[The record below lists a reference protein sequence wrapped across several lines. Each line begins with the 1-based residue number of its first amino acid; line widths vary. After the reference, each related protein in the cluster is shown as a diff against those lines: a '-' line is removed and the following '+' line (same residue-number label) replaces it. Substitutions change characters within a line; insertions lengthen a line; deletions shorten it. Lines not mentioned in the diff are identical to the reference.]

1 MQSHRILDPSGTQE
15 TNDKKGMSRQDME
28 ELARTLEI
36 AYHYDLVALG
46 IDEKQR
52 DEILRY
58 LDKQLKAMRLADE
71 AANSGPKLEARTP
84 TGGYYVV
91 SHKGRDQTV
100 SAGEYSMRGMLGSH
114 PIPAASV
121 HYYPAANESKTE
133 SKPQP
138 TQPASASRGESA
150 LQAPQG
156 VAAAS
161 GGGAKPPILVDTDI
175 LARAFKGDSNALAVI
190 RSGKTYVLDVNYSEF
205 MRVDTDAQR
214 IAQTEF
220 LKKEAVERFDSAR
233 AAQLAKTEAYQ
244 AVYTRV
250 KPLQG
255 DADAQL
261 VAYARATGYTAVT
274 GDKRLANTVTSSKPM
289 LQLGVPISVVPLSTR
304 PARPQRVAPPQSPP
318 AAPPRAQ
325 PPAVVPRRVVPLPLT
340 PMRRK

>member
-1 MQSHRILDPSGTQE
+1 M
-15 TNDKKGMSRQDME
+15 
-28 ELARTLEI
+28 
-36 AYHYDLVALG
+36 
-46 IDEKQR
+46 
-52 DEILRY
+52 
-58 LDKQLKAMRLADE
+58 
-71 AANSGPKLEARTP
+71 
-84 TGGYYVV
+84 
-91 SHKGRDQTV
+91 
-100 SAGEYSMRGMLGSH
+100 
-114 PIPAASV
+114 
-121 HYYPAANESKTE
+121 
-133 SKPQP
+133 
-138 TQPASASRGESA
+138 
-150 LQAPQG
+150 
-156 VAAAS
+156 
-161 GGGAKPPILVDTDI
+161 
-175 LARAFKGDSNALAVI
+175 
-190 RSGKTYVLDVNYSEF
+190 NYSEF